1 MKKKDKK
8 RKKMEKSEEKK
19 RQKELSYSWESSLIK
34 ESNKKWNSYSN
45 TKQKEILEEC
55 ENIFLEIAN
64 FQQVGIKTPEIK
76 ELLVRWHKF
85 IQNFYEPSLEVLRGL
100 GHTYADDERFR
111 VKFEEIDPDLPDFLK
126 SAIDY
131 YVDELEDIWLQEQY
145 DILENKSE
153 L

>member
-8 RKKMEKSEEKK
+8 AKKSLKIKEK
-19 RQKELSYSWESSLIK
+19 RMLRELSNDWDSSLVK
-34 ESNKKWNSYSN
+34 ESTENWHSYSDS
-45 TKQKEILEEC
+45 KQNEILEEC
-55 ENIFLEIAN
+55 ENIFLEIASL
-64 FQQVGIKTPEIK
+64 QEKGIESPEIK

-85 IQNFYEPSLEVLRGL
+85 IQHFYEPSLEVLRGL
-100 GHTYADDERFR
+100 GYIYADDQRFKS
-111 VKFEEIDPDLPDFLK
+111 KFETIDPNLPDFLK

-145 DILENKSE
+145 ETLEHKNE